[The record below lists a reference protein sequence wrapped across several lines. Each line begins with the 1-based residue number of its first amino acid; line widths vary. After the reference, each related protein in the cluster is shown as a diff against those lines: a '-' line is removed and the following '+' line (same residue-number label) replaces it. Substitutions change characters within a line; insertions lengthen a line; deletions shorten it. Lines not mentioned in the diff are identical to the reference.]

1 MHLVSSHQIYLL
13 FFYTCVQVQ
22 AGGVDAKTGSEN
34 LVVYNEDRSV
44 SGVIH
49 LDQVLSIKF

>member
-1 MHLVSSHQIYLL
+1 MFKRLIYLL

>member
-1 MHLVSSHQIYLL
+1 MFKRLIYLL

-22 AGGVDAKTGSEN
+22 AGGVDSKTGSEN
-34 LVVYNEDRSV
+34 LSKLSVYNEDRSV
-44 SGVIH
+44 LGVIH